1 MTAQMNVQPIDEQ
14 NFLKRNALLCLI
26 LAGYFIFDIF
36 YTQLGEVLIDYPLLK
51 NSLLFIGAVLF
62 ISMVVILFKTCKS
75 ANRVAKNTSY
85 FGNFHDEYLNFMNIK
100 GYKYAFNFTSVYFL
114 IVYILADFD
123 GTWISGITTV
133 ISIQD
138 FCKLS
143 MGFIFI
149 SYALPV
155 LYMLKGADGEAV
167 AANTTLFE
175 LEGDARTL
183 LTGERVALNFLQ
195 TLSGTATLTS
205 KYVKELAGSDTKLL
219 DTRKT
224 LPGLRSAQK
233 YAVLCGGGVNHRIGL
248 FDAFLIKENHI
259 AACGGIAQAVATAK
273 ANHSDKTVEVEVES
287 LDELQQALTAGA
299 DIIMLDNFTPAMIEQ
314 AVTATRG
321 KAKLEVS
328 GNMTIEI
335 LQEYAKAGVDFISSG
350 ALTKHV
356 NAVDL
361 SMRFK

>member
-1 MTAQMNVQPIDEQ
+1 MLSLQLEKLQQDISKTISW
-14 NFLKRNALLCLI
+14 ALCEDL
-26 LAGYFIFDIF
+26 
-36 YTQLGEVLIDYPLLK
+36 
-51 NSLLFIGAVLF
+51 GAVDNAMPQASQDITAML
-62 ISMVVILFKTCKS
+62 IPENEQ
-75 ANRVAKNTSY
+75 AVA
-85 FGNFHDEYLNFMNIK
+85 
-100 GYKYAFNFTSVYFL
+100 
-114 IVYILADFD
+114 
-123 GTWISGITTV
+123 TV
-133 ISIQD
+133 ITREDCIVCGVAWVNEVFKQLDASLNRTVEQATKITW
-138 FCKLS
+138 F
-143 MGFIFI
+143 
-149 SYALPV
+149 V
-155 LYMLKGADGEAV
+155 NDGESV
-167 AANTTLFE
+167 AANSTLFE

-205 KYVKELAGSDTKLL
+205 HYVKELAGSETKLL

-259 AACGGIAQAVATAK
+259 AACGGISQAVATAK
-273 ANHSDKTVEVEVES
+273 SNHSDKTVEVEVES
-287 LDELQQALTAGA
+287 LDELEQALNAGA
-299 DIIMLDNFTPAMIEQ
+299 DIIMLDNFTPEMIEQ

-335 LQEYAKAGVDFISSG
+335 LQKYAKAGVDYISSG

-356 NAVDL
+356 NAIDL

>member
-1 MTAQMNVQPIDEQ
+1 MLSSQLEKLQQDISKTISW
-14 NFLKRNALLCLI
+14 ALCEDL
-26 LAGYFIFDIF
+26 
-36 YTQLGEVLIDYPLLK
+36 
-51 NSLLFIGAVLF
+51 GAVDNAMPQASQDITAML
-62 ISMVVILFKTCKS
+62 IPENEQ
-75 ANRVAKNTSY
+75 AVA
-85 FGNFHDEYLNFMNIK
+85 
-100 GYKYAFNFTSVYFL
+100 
-114 IVYILADFD
+114 
-123 GTWISGITTV
+123 TV
-133 ISIQD
+133 ITREDCIVCGVAWVNEVFKQLDASLNRTCEQATKITW
-138 FCKLS
+138 F
-143 MGFIFI
+143 
-149 SYALPV
+149 V
-155 LYMLKGADGEAV
+155 NDGESV
-167 AANTTLFE
+167 AANSTLFE

-205 KYVKELAGSDTKLL
+205 HYVKELAGSDTKLL

-259 AACGGIAQAVATAK
+259 AACGGISQAVATAK
-273 ANHSDKTVEVEVES
+273 SNHSDKTVEVEVES
-287 LDELQQALTAGA
+287 LNELEQALNAGA

-314 AVTATRG
+314 AVKATRG

-335 LQEYAKAGVDFISSG
+335 LQEYAKAGVDYISSG

-356 NAVDL
+356 NAIDL

>member
-1 MTAQMNVQPIDEQ
+1 MLNAQLEKLQQDISKTISWALSEDLGAVGEAMPQASHDITAMLIPESEQ
-14 NFLKRNALLCLI
+14 AVATVITREDCIVCGVAWVNEVFK
-26 LAGYFIFDIF
+26 
-36 YTQLGEVLIDYPLLK
+36 QLDASLNSTAEQAT
-51 NSLLFIGAVLF
+51 NSLPTRI
-62 ISMVVILFKTCKS
+62 
-75 ANRVAKNTSY
+75 
-85 FGNFHDEYLNFMNIK
+85 
-100 GYKYAFNFTSVYFL
+100 
-114 IVYILADFD
+114 
-123 GTWISGITTV
+123 TWFV
-133 ISIQD
+133 N
-138 FCKLS
+138 
-143 MGFIFI
+143 
-149 SYALPV
+149 
-155 LYMLKGADGEAV
+155 DGEAV
-167 AANTTLFE
+167 AANSTLFE
-175 LEGDARTL
+175 LEGNARTL

-205 KYVKELAGSDTKLL
+205 KYVKELAGSNTKLL

-259 AACGGIAQAVATAK
+259 AACGGISQAVATAK
-273 ANHSDKTVEVEVES
+273 SNHSDKTVEVEVES
-287 LDELQQALTAGA
+287 LDELEQALNAGA

-335 LQEYAKAGVDFISSG
+335 LQEYAKAGVDYISSG

-356 NAVDL
+356 NAIDL

>member
-1 MTAQMNVQPIDEQ
+1 MLTSEQ
-14 NFLKRNALLCLI
+14 
-26 LAGYFIFDIF
+26 
-36 YTQLGEVLIDYPLLK
+36 
-51 NSLLFIGAVLF
+51 
-62 ISMVVILFKTCKS
+62 
-75 ANRVAKNTSY
+75 
-85 FGNFHDEYLNFMNIK
+85 
-100 GYKYAFNFTSVYFL
+100 FTSVLSAEMTTLKQNITATVTWALKEDLGTFDEEAPRVDQDITAML
-114 IVYILADFD
+114 IPENEQAIA
-123 GTWISGITTV
+123 TV
-133 ISIQD
+133 ITREDCVVCGTAWVNEVFAQLDNSQP
-138 FCKLS
+138 
-143 MGFIFI
+143 
-149 SYALPV
+149 ALAKTKITWFV
-155 LYMLKGADGEAV
+155 RDGEKV
-167 AANTTLFE
+167 QANTTLFQ
-175 LEGDARTL
+175 LEGNARTL
-183 LTGERVALNFLQ
+183 LTGERTALNFLQ

-205 KYVKELAGSDTKLL
+205 QYVQELAGSNTQLL

-273 ANHSDKTVEVEVES
+273 QNHSDKTVEVEVES
-287 LDELQQALTAGA
+287 MDELQQALTAGA
-299 DIIMLDNFTPAMIEQ
+299 DIIMLDNFTPVMIEQ

-335 LQEYAKAGVDFISSG
+335 LQEYSKAGVDFISSG

-356 NAVDL
+356 EAVDL

>member
-1 MTAQMNVQPIDEQ
+1 MLNAQLEKLQQDISKTISWALSEDLGAVDDAMPQASHDITAMLIPENEQ
-14 NFLKRNALLCLI
+14 AVATVITREDCIVCGVAWVNEVFK
-26 LAGYFIFDIF
+26 
-36 YTQLGEVLIDYPLLK
+36 QLDASLNSTAEQAT
-51 NSLLFIGAVLF
+51 NSLPTRI
-62 ISMVVILFKTCKS
+62 
-75 ANRVAKNTSY
+75 
-85 FGNFHDEYLNFMNIK
+85 
-100 GYKYAFNFTSVYFL
+100 
-114 IVYILADFD
+114 
-123 GTWISGITTV
+123 TWFV
-133 ISIQD
+133 N
-138 FCKLS
+138 
-143 MGFIFI
+143 
-149 SYALPV
+149 
-155 LYMLKGADGEAV
+155 DGEAV
-167 AANTTLFE
+167 AANSTLFE
-175 LEGDARTL
+175 LEGNARTL

-205 KYVKELAGSDTKLL
+205 KYVKELAGSNTKLL

-259 AACGGIAQAVATAK
+259 AACGGISQAVATAK
-273 ANHSDKTVEVEVES
+273 SNHSDKTVEVEVES
-287 LDELQQALTAGA
+287 LDELEQALSAGA
-299 DIIMLDNFTPAMIEQ
+299 DIIMLDNFSPTMIEQ

-335 LQEYAKAGVDFISSG
+335 LQEYAKAGVDYISSG

-356 NAVDL
+356 NAIDL

>member
-1 MTAQMNVQPIDEQ
+1 MLTSSHTSALCLESAKLQHDITATVTWALQEDLGALPEQ
-14 NFLKRNALLCLI
+14 N
-26 LAGYFIFDIF
+26 
-36 YTQLGEVLIDYPLLK
+36 P
-51 NSLLFIGAVLF
+51 
-62 ISMVVILFKTCKS
+62 S
-75 ANRVAKNTSY
+75 ANQDITAMLIPENEPAVA
-85 FGNFHDEYLNFMNIK
+85 
-100 GYKYAFNFTSVYFL
+100 
-114 IVYILADFD
+114 
-123 GTWISGITTV
+123 TV
-133 ISIQD
+133 ITREDCIVCGVAWVNEVFAQLDASQNNAQIPATKITW
-138 FCKLS
+138 F
-143 MGFIFI
+143 
-149 SYALPV
+149 V
-155 LYMLKGADGEAV
+155 NDGEMV
-167 AANTTLFE
+167 KANTTLFE
-175 LEGDARTL
+175 LDGNARTL
-183 LTGERVALNFLQ
+183 LTGERTALNFLQ

-205 KYVKELAGSDTKLL
+205 RYVKELSGSNTKLL

-259 AACGGIAQAVATAK
+259 AACGGIANAVATAK

-287 LDELQQALTAGA
+287 MDELEQALNAGA
-299 DIIMLDNFTPAMIEQ
+299 DIIMLDNFTPTMIEQ
-314 AVTATRG
+314 AVSATRG

-356 NAVDL
+356 QAVDL

>member
-1 MTAQMNVQPIDEQ
+1 MFSAELEKLQQDINNTVHWALCEDLGANADTTPKASDDITAMLIPESEQ
-14 NFLKRNALLCLI
+14 
-26 LAGYFIFDIF
+26 
-36 YTQLGEVLIDYPLLK
+36 
-51 NSLLFIGAVLF
+51 AV
-62 ISMVVILFKTCKS
+62 
-75 ANRVAKNTSY
+75 A
-85 FGNFHDEYLNFMNIK
+85 
-100 GYKYAFNFTSVYFL
+100 
-114 IVYILADFD
+114 
-123 GTWISGITTV
+123 TV
-133 ISIQD
+133 ITREECIVCGVAWVNEVFAQLDASLAKEAKQATEITW
-138 FCKLS
+138 F
-143 MGFIFI
+143 
-149 SYALPV
+149 V
-155 LYMLKGADGEAV
+155 NDGESV
-167 AANTTLFE
+167 KANTTLFT
-175 LEGDARTL
+175 LEGSAQTL

-205 KYVKELAGSDTKLL
+205 RYVKELAGSKTQLL

-273 ANHSDKTVEVEVES
+273 NNHSDKTVEVEVES
-287 LDELQQALTAGA
+287 LDELQQALAAGA
-299 DIIMLDNFTPAMIEQ
+299 DIIMLDNFGPEMIEQ

-356 NAVDL
+356 QAIDL